1 MNSIRRMP
9 SCMHG
14 GTWGFQIGRAF
25 ETTLYSI
32 FNCENKF
39 ARKKKLKHLKMNFC
53 QHYFVIHGYADLR
66 MKIQTGNIPGQKL
79 LTTYLTTYP
88 FGKPLTLVS
97 NVMQG
102 KFFLIKSSLNIPA
115 ISEGKAESRPY

>member
-1 MNSIRRMP
+1 
-9 SCMHG
+9 
-14 GTWGFQIGRAF
+14 
-25 ETTLYSI
+25 
-32 FNCENKF
+32 
-39 ARKKKLKHLKMNFC
+39 MNFC

-66 MKIQTGNIPGQKL
+66 MKIQTGNISGQKL